1 MGKKCVFVLGGARGG
16 KSQFAQDLAHRLSK
30 RVLFVATG
38 QASDDEM
45 QERIE
50 NHKKSR
56 PDTWRTLEV
65 STDLGEAIKSNLGNS
80 DVIIVDCITMLL
92 ANLLGNGED
101 FEKREKD
108 VVEEVNRLIE
118 CIDELQ
124 ATFIIVSNEVG
135 LGIVPENKLARYYR
149 DFLGKAN
156 QLLAQRADEVY
167 LLVAGLPVEIKRLAY
182 PDNFN

>member
-1 MGKKCVFVLGGARGG
+1 MDSKCILVLGGARGG
-16 KSQFAQDLAHRLSK
+16 KSKFAQDLASKLSEK
-30 RVLFVATG
+30 VLFVATG

-56 PDTWRTLEV
+56 PRTWRTLEAPTAV
-65 STDLGEAIKSNLGNS
+65 ADKLRENLGDS
-80 DVIIVDCITMLL
+80 DVVIIDCITMLV
-92 ANLLGNGED
+92 ANLLGDSEE

-118 CIDELQ
+118 CIDEFQ
-124 ATFIIVSNEVG
+124 ATSIIVSNEVG

-182 PDNFN
+182 PGNFN